1 MQDEKR
7 GKTELTK
14 KTCNIIISFGCQPA
28 LGVLANSK
36 YIKDLI
42 NLITSNFDEN
52 GSVLLPDLFS
62 KVLSS
67 DAPFELVSSNL
78 ARKVRLIRQDT
89 VIGHKRLFY
98 AIDSTDNTKNSTR
111 KVTVD
116 FFKKELGFLENEI
129 VYVDRSKFYEA
140 EDGLYK
146 T

>member
-1 MQDEKR
+1 M
-7 GKTELTK
+7 
-14 KTCNIIISFGCQPA
+14 
-28 LGVLANSK
+28 LANSK

-129 VYVDRSKFYEA
+129 VYVDRSKFYKD